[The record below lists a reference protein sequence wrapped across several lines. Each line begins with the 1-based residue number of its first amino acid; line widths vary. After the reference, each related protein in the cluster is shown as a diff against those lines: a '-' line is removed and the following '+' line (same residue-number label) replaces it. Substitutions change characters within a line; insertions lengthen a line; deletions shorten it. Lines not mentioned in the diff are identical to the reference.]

1 METPVCTT
9 AAAMIQWTTKPMKT
23 NRASLVLHM
32 SFCLLAKGGFTEK
45 EVIEEFGASR
55 ASFFR
60 ALSEFRCYL
69 LEHRPW
75 LELVFDAQTRSY
87 RLVDL
92 TGSK

>member
-1 METPVCTT
+1 
-9 AAAMIQWTTKPMKT
+9 
-23 NRASLVLHM
+23 M
-32 SFCLLAKGGFTEK
+32 SFCLLTKGEFTEK
-45 EVIEEFGASR
+45 EVVEEFGTSR

-75 LELVFDAQTRSY
+75 LELVFDAQNRSY